1 MSNKEFPAPGGQP
14 AEESGTAP
22 TPLHGIRVIELAHWM
37 AGPAAGGVLADWG
50 AEIIKIEPV
59 GGDPMRK
66 LFGSLGVNPDA
77 PNGAFLAANR
87 GKRSIEIEVKT
98 GAGREVLD
106 QLLQQA
112 DVLLTNLRPSALER
126 LALTPTAVKARYP
139 RLIYCSVTAYGWGG
153 PDQERAG
160 YDLAAFFGRAGISHQ
175 VTTQGTAPAA
185 LMQGLG
191 DTFTAL
197 AAVSGILAALV
208 ERQSTG
214 TGQFVE
220 ASLLRTGMW
229 ALSGELGVQ
238 AMGGHPR
245 PPAPRD
251 MCPTPLFNSY
261 RAGDGRWFFLVGVEA
276 SRHLPKVLQAI
287 GRPDLLTDE
296 RFQGGRQLS
305 KNRREVI
312 ALLDEAFTSKPLAEW
327 VEIFNEQDVWWAP
340 VQSPAEVV
348 QDSQARASGAWV
360 TVKQDAVGGGA
371 ESVDSPIRYG
381 GQSRTHVQDAPK
393 VGEQTREVLRE
404 LGYSDDA
411 IEEIVVSTIAQRG
424 QRSR

>member
-1 MSNKEFPAPGGQP
+1 
-14 AEESGTAP
+14 
-22 TPLHGIRVIELAHWM
+22 VIELAHWM

-50 AEIIKIEPV
+50 AEVIKIEPP

-66 LFGSLGVNPDA
+66 LFSTFGLNPDA

-98 GAGREVLD
+98 EAGREVLD
-106 QLLQQA
+106 RLLEGA

-126 LALTPTAVKARYP
+126 LALRPAVVKARHP

-175 VTTQGTAPAA
+175 VTTKGTAPAA

-208 ERQSTG
+208 ERHRTG
-214 TGQFVE
+214 VGRFIE
-220 ASLLRTGMW
+220 ASLLRTG
-229 ALSGELGVQ
+229 
-238 AMGGHPR
+238 MGGHPR
-245 PPAPRD
+245 PPAPREI
-251 MCPTPLFNSY
+251 CPTPLFNSY
-261 RAGDGRWFFLVGVEA
+261 LAGDGHWFFLVGVEA
-276 SRHLPKVLQAI
+276 SRHLPKVLRAI
-287 GRPDLLTDE
+287 GRHDLLADE
-296 RFQGGRQLS
+296 RFQSGRSIS
-305 KNRREVI
+305 KNRQEFI
-312 ALLDEAFTSKPLAEW
+312 ALLDEAFASKSLAEW
-327 VEIFNEQDVWWAP
+327 IEKFNEHDVWWAP
-340 VQSPAEVV
+340 VQSPADVV
-348 QDSQARASGAWV
+348 DDPQARASGAWV
-360 TVKQDAVGGGA
+360 TIDQGAVGGGA
-371 ESVDSPIRYG
+371 ASVDAPIRYDS
-381 GQSRTHVQDAPK
+381 QSRAHVQGAPK
-393 VGEQTREVLRE
+393 IGEQTREVLRE

-411 IEEIVVSTIAQRG
+411 IEEIVASTIAQRG

>member
-1 MSNKEFPAPGGQP
+1 MSNRAFQSTDGQP
-14 AEESGTAP
+14 AEDGGTAP
-22 TPLHGIRVIELAHWM
+22 APLHGIRVIELAHWM

-50 AEIIKIEPV
+50 AEVIKIEPL

-66 LFGSLGVNPDA
+66 LFSTFGLNPDA

-98 GAGREVLD
+98 EAGREVLD
-106 QLLQQA
+106 RLLQRA

-126 LALTPTAVKARYP
+126 LALTPTAVMARHP

-175 VTTQGTAPAA
+175 VTTQGMAPAA

-214 TGQFVE
+214 TGRFVE

-261 RAGDGRWFFLVGVEA
+261 RTGDGRWFFLVGVEA
-276 SRHLPKVLQAI
+276 SRHLPKVLRAI
-287 GRPDLLTDE
+287 ERPDLLTDE
-296 RFQGGRQLS
+296 RFQGGRQIS
-305 KNRREVI
+305 KNRREFI
-312 ALLDEAFTSKPLAEW
+312 ALLDEAFASKPLAEW
-327 VEIFNEQDVWWAP
+327 IETFNEFDVWWAP
-340 VQSPAEVV
+340 VQSPADVV
-348 QDSQARASGAWV
+348 HDPQARASGAWV
-360 TVKQDAVGGGA
+360 TVGQGVVGGGA
-371 ESVDSPIRYG
+371 ESVDAPIRYD
-381 GQSRTHVQDAPK
+381 GQSRARVQGAPK
-393 VGEQTREVLRE
+393 IGEQTREVLRE
-404 LGYSDDA
+404 LGYSDDT
-411 IEEIVVSTIAQRG
+411 IEEIVASTIAQHG

>member
-1 MSNKEFPAPGGQP
+1 
-14 AEESGTAP
+14 
-22 TPLHGIRVIELAHWM
+22 M
-37 AGPAAGGVLADWG
+37 AGPAATGVLADWG
-50 AEIIKIEPV
+50 AEVIKIEPR

-66 LFGSLGVNPDA
+66 LFGALGVNPDA

-98 GAGREVLD
+98 EVGREVLD
-106 QLLQQA
+106 RLLQGA
-112 DVLLTNLRPSALER
+112 DVFLTNLRPSALER
-126 LALTPTAVKARYP
+126 LGLTPAAVMARYP

-153 PDQERAG
+153 PDQESAG

-175 VTTQGTAPAA
+175 VTTQGTPPAA

-214 TGQFVE
+214 KGRFVE

-251 MCPTPLFNSY
+251 ICRTPLFNSY
-261 RAGDGRWFFLVGVEA
+261 CAADGRWFFLVGVEA
-276 SRHLPKVLQAI
+276 SRHLPKVLRAI
-287 GRPDLLTDE
+287 ERADLLADE
-296 RFQGGRQLS
+296 RFQDGRQIS
-305 KNRREVI
+305 KNRREFI
-312 ALLDEAFTSKPLAEW
+312 ALLDGAFASKPLAEW
-327 VEIFNEQDVWWAP
+327 IEIFNEHDVWWAP
-340 VQSPAEVV
+340 VQSPTDVV
-348 QDSQARASGAWV
+348 VDPQARASGAWIIV
-360 TVKQDAVGGGA
+360 DQGAVGGAA
-371 ESVDSPIRYG
+371 ESVDSPIRYD
-381 GQSRTHVQDAPK
+381 GQSRTRVQGAPK

-411 IEEIVVSTIAQRG
+411 IEEIVASTIAKRG
-424 QRSR
+424 QGSQ

>member
-1 MSNKEFPAPGGQP
+1 MSDTEFQSTGWQP
-14 AEESGTAP
+14 AEDSGSAP
-22 TPLHGIRVIELAHWM
+22 APLRGIRVVELAHWM

-50 AEIIKIEPV
+50 AEVIKIEPP
-59 GGDPMRK
+59 GGDPMRG
-66 LFGSLGVNPDA
+66 LFGTLGLNPDA

-98 GAGREVLD
+98 QAGREVLD
-106 QLLQQA
+106 RLLEGA

-126 LALTPTAVKARYP
+126 LALTPAEVKARYP

-175 VTTQGTAPAA
+175 VTTQGTAPAP

-191 DTFTAL
+191 DTFTAM
-197 AAVSGILAALV
+197 AAVAGILAALV

-214 TGQFVE
+214 AGRFVE

-245 PPAPRD
+245 PPAPREV
-251 MCPTPLFNSY
+251 CPTPLFNSY

-276 SRHLPKVLQAI
+276 SRHLPKVLRAI
-287 GRPDLLTDE
+287 GRPDLLADE
-296 RFQGGRQLS
+296 RFRGGRSIS
-305 KNRREVI
+305 KNRREFI
-312 ALLDEAFTSKPLAEW
+312 ALLDEAFASKSLGEW
-327 VEIFNEQDVWWAP
+327 IEAFNEHDVWWAP
-340 VQSPAEVV
+340 VQSPEDVV
-348 QDSQARASGAWV
+348 ADPQARAIGAWV
-360 TVKQDAVGGGA
+360 TIDQGTLGGGA
-371 ESVDSPIRYG
+371 ASVDTPIRYDS
-381 GQSRTHVQDAPK
+381 QSRTHVQGAPK
-393 VGEQTREVLRE
+393 IGEQTREVLRE
-404 LGYSDDA
+404 LGYSDGT
-411 IEEIVVSTIAQRG
+411 IEEIVASSVAQRG

>member
-1 MSNKEFPAPGGQP
+1 MSNIEFQSAGWQP
-14 AEESGTAP
+14 AEDGVTVPAALSGV
-22 TPLHGIRVIELAHWM
+22 RVVELAHWM
-37 AGPAAGGVLADWG
+37 GGPAAGGMFADWG
-50 AEIIKIEPV
+50 AEVIKIEPP
-59 GGDPMRK
+59 GGDPMRR
-66 LFGSLGVNPDA
+66 LFGTFGLNPDA

-98 GAGREVLD
+98 PAGREVLD
-106 QLLQQA
+106 RLLEGA

-126 LALTPTAVKARYP
+126 LALTPAVVKASHP

-160 YDLAAFFGRAGISHQ
+160 YDLAAFFGRAGISHE

-185 LMQGLG
+185 LTQGLG

-208 ERQSTG
+208 ERQGTG
-214 TGQFVE
+214 TRRVVE

-276 SRHLPKVLQAI
+276 SRHLPKVLRAI
-287 GRPDLLTDE
+287 ERPDLLTDE
-296 RFQGGRQLS
+296 RFQGGRQIS
-305 KNRREVI
+305 KNRREFI
-312 ALLDEAFTSKPLAEW
+312 ALLDEAFASKPLAEW
-327 VEIFNEQDVWWAP
+327 IETFNEHDVWWAP
-340 VQSPAEVV
+340 VQSPADVV
-348 QDSQARASGAWV
+348 HDPQSRASVAWV
-360 TVKQDAVGGGA
+360 TAAQWTLVGA
-371 ESVDSPIRYG
+371 TD
-381 GQSRTHVQDAPK
+381 
-393 VGEQTREVLRE
+393 
-404 LGYSDDA
+404 
-411 IEEIVVSTIAQRG
+411 
-424 QRSR
+424 